1 MLGETYWE
9 LMSNIDHWLFEL
21 TLLALFDG
29 LIGALAW
36 PLVKRW
42 IKTHDRIHHGKDNV

>member
-1 MLGETYWE
+1 MIAETYWE
-9 LMSNIDHWLFEL
+9 LMKDPSHWLFEL

-42 IKTHDRIHHGKDNV
+42 IKTHDRIHHGKEN